1 MKIMSVDDSRM
12 IRKIIRGAV
21 DMIGH
26 DFLEAANG
34 QEALDLLEENYR
46 DTGLILLDWNMPVL
60 DGISTLRKLKA
71 DDRLSSIPV
80 MMLTTEAEK
89 ERIAE
94 AMEAGAEHYMAKPFT
109 PEDLMI
115 EIMNCLD
122 DAA

>member
-1 MKIMSVDDSRM
+1 
-12 IRKIIRGAV
+12 
-21 DMIGH
+21 MIGH